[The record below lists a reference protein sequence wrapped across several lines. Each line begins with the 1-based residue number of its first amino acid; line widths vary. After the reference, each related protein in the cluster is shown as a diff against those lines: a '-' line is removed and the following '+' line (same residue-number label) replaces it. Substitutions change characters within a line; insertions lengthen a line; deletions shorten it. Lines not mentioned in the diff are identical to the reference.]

1 MIGEKRVVV
10 LIDSG
15 ASHNY
20 IGRKLT
26 EELALKVTDTPAY
39 CVSLGDGHRR
49 MTRGRCEKVTVKLE
63 EVDVEE
69 DFYVFELGG
78 VDVIL
83 GVAWLAKLGEVST
96 NWGKMTM
103 VYKVGDKKI
112 CIRGDPSLS
121 RQVVNARSLFKLVEV
136 DSGAVVWNLCK
147 VEGENCSEWDNDV
160 TEEQKRQLQEV
171 LQAHYPVFREFQ
183 GLPPNRNREHRIQLK
198 EGVDPI
204 KMIFLFTVPHGKT
217 TWCI

>member
-1 MIGEKRVVV
+1 M

-20 IGRKLT
+20 IDRKLT

-103 VYKVGDKKI
+103 VYKVGDRKI
-112 CIRGDPSLS
+112 RIRGDPTLS
-121 RQVVNARSLFKLVEV
+121 RQLVNARGLLKLVEA

-147 VEGENCSEWDNDV
+147 VEEGNCREWDDDV
-160 TEEQKRQLQEV
+160 TEE
-171 LQAHYPVFREFQ
+171 
-183 GLPPNRNREHRIQLK
+183 
-198 EGVDPI
+198 
-204 KMIFLFTVPHGKT
+204 
-217 TWCI
+217 

>member
-1 MIGEKRVVV
+1 MIGERRVVV

-39 CVSLGDGHRR
+39 CMSLGDGHRR
-49 MTRGRCEKVTVKLE
+49 MTWGRCEKVTVKVE
-63 EVDVEE
+63 GVDVEE

-121 RQVVNARSLFKLVEV
+121 RQVVNARSLLKLVEA
-136 DSGAVVWNLCK
+136 DSGVVVWNLCK
-147 VEGENCSEWDNDV
+147 VEEENCSEWDDNV
-160 TEEQKRQLQEV
+160 SESRKNNYRRCCRRTIPFFVNFRSFLQTKTEST
-171 LQAHYPVFREFQ
+171 ATP
-183 GLPPNRNREHRIQLK
+183 
-198 EGVDPI
+198 
-204 KMIFLFTVPHGKT
+204 
-217 TWCI
+217 